1 MFRSLWVK
9 FLILLVGVAVL
20 SLSGTFALR
29 ELMLRDF
36 QAYVEGETEDK
47 IYWII
52 ADFEGAYDRNNGWNA
67 EVQSQNLIWAFT
79 LGFEIRLLDETGNLV
94 IDTEK
99 AIEKTNPQ
107 AKRRLLAL
115 SQFRELKEPGEFF
128 PYPLFLSG
136 EQIGTLEARELR
148 PLREGIFLSR
158 SNRFL
163 LMAIF
168 IIGGIAIILSV
179 LFSKRLTSPIKELAR
194 AASAISKGDF
204 RKRVSIT
211 RHDEVGELSYTFS
224 HMAQALEKQEILRK
238 KLIADVAHELR
249 TPLGVI
255 RGELEGMID
264 GLIPNDI
271 DHLQSLHDE
280 TGRLKKI
287 VNGIEDL
294 NQAEASIL
302 SLQKQRFKVK
312 PFLENITERYRNIFL
327 EKGIKVEVQCPE
339 DSEVEADP
347 ERLSQIIMNLINNAS
362 RAMDSGGLVSLNVSS
377 GPMGLKITV
386 DDTGTGIAEKDL
398 PFIFD
403 RFYHGS
409 GGGLGIGLTIV
420 KELVEAH
427 GGKVEA
433 KSILGK
439 GSRFS
444 IVLPTGGV
452 HNSSQ

>member
-1 MFRSLWVK
+1 
-9 FLILLVGVAVL
+9 
-20 SLSGTFALR
+20 
-29 ELMLRDF
+29 
-36 QAYVEGETEDK
+36 
-47 IYWII
+47 
-52 ADFEGAYDRNNGWNA
+52 
-67 EVQSQNLIWAFT
+67 
-79 LGFEIRLLDETGNLV
+79 
-94 IDTEK
+94 
-99 AIEKTNPQ
+99 
-107 AKRRLLAL
+107 
-115 SQFRELKEPGEFF
+115 
-128 PYPLFLSG
+128 
-136 EQIGTLEARELR
+136 
-148 PLREGIFLSR
+148 
-158 SNRFL
+158 
-163 LMAIF
+163 
-168 IIGGIAIILSV
+168 
-179 LFSKRLTSPIKELAR
+179 
-194 AASAISKGDF
+194 
-204 RKRVSIT
+204 VSIT

-249 TPLGVI
+249 TPLGVM

-287 VNGIEDL
+287 VDGIEDL

-327 EKGIKVEVQCPE
+327 EKGIDVEVQCPE
-339 DSEVEADP
+339 DFEVEADP